1 MDQIAPAA
9 PGATRPRVIT
19 VLGAT
24 GSIGRSTAEI
34 LCGAPEQF
42 TVAAVERPMEPVEP
56 RTARCFTEDIF
67 ADRHRTV
74 VGRRAGQG

>member
-1 MDQIAPAA
+1 MDQIAPVA

-34 LCGAPEQF
+34 LCGAPEHF
-42 TVAAVERPMEPVEP
+42 TVAAI
-56 RTARCFTEDIF
+56 AG
-67 ADRHRTV
+67 
-74 VGRRAGQG
+74 GRDPEALAPLAIRLPA